1 MDRSSTMPADP
12 RMIAVEENLKLIRE
26 SMAQAAEKSGR
37 RPEDI
42 ELVAVTKTV
51 PVEYINRSIEL
62 GVRHIG
68 ENRVQELGSKFESLL
83 IPEEG
88 LKISVIGHLQTN
100 KARKAVSMAHM
111 IQSVDS
117 QHLAREISRCAVAL
131 AKTVECLVEIN
142 IGEESSKTGID
153 LCAAEELVHQTAE
166 MPGLKVC
173 GLMVIP
179 PFDPNPDNTRPY
191 FEKIHKLFID
201 IQSKKRDNSNI
212 EMKYLSMGMSA
223 DYAQA
228 IEEGS
233 NMVRIGSSLYGARV
247 YN

>member
-1 MDRSSTMPADP
+1 MDRSSMLDDP
-12 RMIAVEENLKLIRE
+12 RMTAVEENLKHIRE
-26 SMAQAAEKSGR
+26 RMAEAAFRSGR
-37 RPEDI
+37 QPEDI

-68 ENRVQELGSKFESLL
+68 ENKVQELASKRDGLL
-83 IPEEG
+83 IPEDG
-88 LKISVIGHLQTN
+88 LRISVIGHLQTN

-117 QHLAREISRCAVAL
+117 ERLARELSRCAL
-131 AKTVECLVEIN
+131 SLEKQLECLIEIN
-142 IGEESSKTGID
+142 IGGEESKTGTD
-153 LCAAEELVHQTAE
+153 LSMAEELVSLTSE
-166 MPGLKVC
+166 LPGLRVR

-179 PFDPNPDNTRPY
+179 PFDPNPDNTRVY
-191 FEKIHKLFID
+191 FQKIHKLFID
-201 IQSKKRDNSNI
+201 IQSKNHDNSNI

-233 NMVRIGSSLYGARV
+233 NMVRIGSALYGARV
-247 YN
+247 YS

>member
-1 MDRSSTMPADP
+1 MDRSSTASADP
-12 RMIAVEENLKLIRE
+12 RMIDVEENYRLITDR
-26 SMAQAAEKSGR
+26 MAEAAVRSGR

-51 PVEYINRSIEL
+51 PVEYINHSIVL
-62 GVRHIG
+62 GVRHVG
-68 ENRVQELGSKFESLL
+68 ENRVQELASKFDSFLR
-83 IPEEG
+83 PDDG

-100 KARKAVSMAHM
+100 KARKAVSMADM
-111 IQSVDS
+111 VQSVDS
-117 QHLAREISRCAVAL
+117 AHLALELSKSAVAL
-131 AKTVECLVEIN
+131 GRNLECLVEIN
-142 IGEESSKTGID
+142 IGEEQSKSGID
-153 LCAAEELVHQTAE
+153 FAEAEELVLQTAE

-179 PFDPNPDNTRPY
+179 PFDPNPDNTRVY

-201 IQSKKRDNSNI
+201 IQSKKHDNSNI

-233 NMVRIGSSLYGARV
+233 NMVRIGSALYGARV
-247 YN
+247 Y

>member
-1 MDRSSTMPADP
+1 MDRSSTASVDP
-12 RMIAVEENLKLIRE
+12 RMIDVEENYRLITQR
-26 SMAQAAEKSGR
+26 MAEAAIRSGR

-51 PVEYINRSIEL
+51 PVEYINHSIAL
-62 GVRHIG
+62 GVRHVG
-68 ENRVQELGSKFESLL
+68 ENRVQELASKYDSLL
-83 IPEEG
+83 RPDDG

-100 KARKAVSMAHM
+100 KARKAVSMVDM
-111 IQSVDS
+111 VQSVDS
-117 QHLAREISRCAVAL
+117 VHLAQELSKSAVAL
-131 AKTVECLVEIN
+131 GKNLECLVEIN
-142 IGEESSKTGID
+142 IGEEQSKSGID
-153 LCAAEELVHQTAE
+153 LAEAEELVLQTAE
-166 MPGLKVC
+166 MTGLKVC

-179 PFDPNPDNTRPY
+179 PFDPNPDNTRVY

-201 IQSKKRDNSNI
+201 IQSKKHDNSNI

-233 NMVRIGSSLYGARV
+233 NMVRIGSALYGARV
-247 YN
+247 Y

>member
-1 MDRSSTMPADP
+1 MDRSSMAVDE
-12 RMIAVEENLKLIRE
+12 RMIAVEENLRLIRHR
-26 SMAQAAEKSGR
+26 MAEAAIKSGR
-37 RPEDI
+37 APEDI

-68 ENRVQELGSKFESLL
+68 ENRVQELASKYDSLL
-83 IPEEG
+83 VPEDG
-88 LKISVIGHLQTN
+88 LRVSVIGHLQTN

-117 QHLAREISRCAVAL
+117 SRLAAELSRSAETL
-131 AKTVECLVEIN
+131 GKTLECLIEIN
-142 IGEESSKTGID
+142 IGEEESKSGID
-153 LCAAEELVHQTAE
+153 LGEAEELVHVTAE
-166 MPGLKVC
+166 MPCLKVC

-179 PFDPNPDNTRPY
+179 PFDPNPDNTRVY

-201 IQSKKRDNSNI
+201 IQQKNHHNSNI

-247 YN
+247 Y

>member
-1 MDRSSTMPADP
+1 MDRLSTQADE
-12 RMIAVEENLKLIRE
+12 RMLAVEENLKLIRE
-26 SMAQAAEKSGR
+26 RMAEAAIKSGR

-68 ENRVQELGSKFESLL
+68 ENRVQELASKYDSLL
-83 IPEEG
+83 IPEDG
-88 LKISVIGHLQTN
+88 LRVSVIGHLQTN

-117 QHLAREISRCAVAL
+117 ARLAQELSRSAQAL
-131 AKTVECLVEIN
+131 DKDMECLIEIN
-142 IGEESSKTGID
+142 IGEEESKSGID
-153 LCAAEELVHQTAE
+153 LGRAEELVFETAE
-166 MPGLKVC
+166 MPRLRVS

-179 PFDPNPDNTRPY
+179 PFDSNPDNTRVY

-201 IQSKKRDNSNI
+201 IQSKNHDNRNVRM
-212 EMKYLSMGMSA
+212 EYLSMGMSA

-247 YN
+247 YK

>member
-1 MDRSSTMPADP
+1 MDRSSMADSS
-12 RMIAVEENLKLIRE
+12 RMIAVEENLKYIRE
-26 SMAQAAEKSGR
+26 RIAEAALKSGR
-37 RPEDI
+37 TPEDI

-68 ENRVQELGSKFESLL
+68 ENRVQELASKYDSLL
-83 IPEEG
+83 VPEDG
-88 LKISVIGHLQTN
+88 LRISVIGHLQTN
-100 KARKAVSMAHM
+100 KARKAAAMAHM

-117 QHLAREISRCAVAL
+117 ERLARELSRCAEAEGKQL
-131 AKTVECLVEIN
+131 ECLIEIN
-142 IGEESSKTGID
+142 IGEEESKSGTD
-153 LCAAEELVHQTAE
+153 LGMAEELAYLTSGL
-166 MPGLKVC
+166 PGLRVC

-179 PFDPNPDNTRPY
+179 PFDPNPDNTRVY

-201 IQSKKRDNSNI
+201 IQSKNHDNSNI

-233 NMVRIGSSLYGARV
+233 NMVRIGSALYGARV
-247 YN
+247 YG

>member
-12 RMIAVEENLKLIRE
+12 RMIAVEENYKLICER
-26 SMAQAAEKSGR
+26 MAQAAVKSGR
-37 RPEDI
+37 APEDI

-68 ENRVQELGSKFESLL
+68 ENRVQELDSKFESLL
-83 IPEEG
+83 IPEDG

-100 KARKAVSMAHM
+100 KVRKAVSMAHM
-111 IQSVDS
+111 VQSVDS
-117 QHLAREISRCAVAL
+117 DRLARELSRCAVAL
-131 AKTVECLVEIN
+131 EKELECLVEIN
-142 IGEESSKTGID
+142 IGEEQSKTGID
-153 LCAAEELVHQTAE
+153 FAQAEELVYSTAGL
-166 MPGLKVC
+166 PGLKVC

-179 PFDPNPDNTRPY
+179 PFDPNPDNTRVY

-201 IQSKKRDNSNI
+201 IQGKTHHNSNVRM
-212 EMKYLSMGMSA
+212 EYLSMGMSA

-247 YN
+247 YS

>member
-1 MDRSSTMPADP
+1 MDRSSMAGDG
-12 RMIAVEENLKLIRE
+12 RMLAVEENLRYIRQR
-26 SMAQAAEKSGR
+26 MAEAAIKSGR

-68 ENRVQELGSKFESLL
+68 ENRVQELASKYDSLL
-83 IPEEG
+83 VPEDG
-88 LKISVIGHLQTN
+88 LRVSVIGHLQTN
-100 KARKAVSMAHM
+100 KARRAVSMAHM

-117 QHLAREISRCAVAL
+117 EHLAQEISRSAVAL
-131 AKTVECLVEIN
+131 GKSVECLIEIN
-142 IGEESSKTGID
+142 IGEEESKSGVD
-153 LCAAEELVHQTAE
+153 LCAAEELVYQAAE
-166 MPGLKVC
+166 LPGLSVR

-179 PFDPNPDNTRPY
+179 PFDPDPDNTRVY
-191 FEKIHKLFID
+191 FAKIHKLFID
-201 IQSKKRDNSNI
+201 IQSKNHDNSNI

-233 NMVRIGSSLYGARV
+233 NMVRIGSALYGARV
-247 YN
+247 YS

>member
-12 RMIAVEENLKLIRE
+12 RMIAVEENLKYIRE
-26 SMAQAAEKSGR
+26 RMAQAAQKSGR
-37 RPEDI
+37 APEDI

-51 PVEYINRSIEL
+51 PVEYINRTIEL

-68 ENRVQELGSKFESLL
+68 ENRVQELSSKFESLL
-83 IPEEG
+83 IPGDG

-100 KARKAVSMAHM
+100 KARKAASMAHM

-117 QHLAREISRCAVAL
+117 DRLAQELSRCAVSL
-131 AKTVECLVEIN
+131 DKTLECLIEIN
-142 IGEESSKTGID
+142 IGEEESKTGID
-153 LCAAEELVHQTAE
+153 LARAEELAYSTAE
-166 MPGLKVC
+166 LPGLRVC

-179 PFDPNPDNTRPY
+179 PFDPNPDNTRVY

-201 IQSKKRDNSNI
+201 IQGKTPHNSNI

-247 YN
+247 YS

>member
-1 MDRSSTMPADP
+1 MDRSSMGNDS
-12 RMIAVEENLKLIRE
+12 RMIAVEENLKLIRHRMGE
-26 SMAQAAEKSGR
+26 AAIKSGR

-68 ENRVQELGSKFESLL
+68 ENRVQELASKFDSLL

-88 LKISVIGHLQTN
+88 LTVSIIGHLQTN

-111 IQSVDS
+111 VQSVDS
-117 QHLAREISRCAVAL
+117 EHLARELSRCAISL
-131 AKTVECLVEIN
+131 GKTLECLIEIN
-142 IGEESSKTGID
+142 IGEEESKSGID
-153 LCAAEELVHQTAE
+153 LAGAEELAYITAE
-166 MPGLKVC
+166 MPALKVS

-179 PFDPNPDNTRPY
+179 PFDENPDNTRVY

-201 IQSKKRDNSNI
+201 IQSKNHDNSNI
-212 EMKYLSMGMSA
+212 KMKYLSMGMSA

-247 YN
+247 YS